1 MQKKTTII
9 KKNYM
14 KIKDLLTFWFIVSAL
29 FFSFNAASLFLGEFI
44 ELKSKVIS
52 KTKNKHDERTI
63 IIRNEY
69 GSFTITEN
77 SLSNSFNK
85 EYDNVKYGDSITSK
99 QAYVNWYSWAL
110 NEKTKNN
117 IIKLYN
123 SSYVTENMNVHA
135 TATMFIIF
143 FIVSCGFLITSIAHF
158 IYCLCHV
165 LSSKVSLFK

>member
-1 MQKKTTII
+1 
-9 KKNYM
+9 M
-14 KIKDLLTFWFIVSAL
+14 KIKDLLKFWFIVSAL
-29 FFSFNAASLFLGEFI
+29 FFSFNATCLFIGEFI

-63 IIRNEY
+63 TIRNEY

-85 EYDNVKYGDSITSK
+85 EYDDVKYGDSITSK
-99 QAYVNWYSWAL
+99 QTYVNWYSWAL

-135 TATMFIIF
+135 TATMFIVFFMMSGAF
-143 FIVSCGFLITSIAHF
+143 FIASIVYF
-158 IYCLCHV
+158 FYCMYHV
-165 LSSKVSLFK
+165 LSSKISLFK

>member
-1 MQKKTTII
+1 
-9 KKNYM
+9 M
-14 KIKDLLTFWFIVSAL
+14 KVKDLLTFWFIVSVL
-29 FFSFNAASLFLGEFI
+29 FFSFNATGLFVGEFI
-44 ELKSKVIS
+44 ELNSKVIS

-85 EYDNVKYGDSITSK
+85 EYNDVKYGDSITSK
-99 QAYVNWYSWAL
+99 QTYVNWYSLAL

-135 TATMFIIF
+135 TATMFMVFLII
-143 FIVSCGFLITSIAHF
+143 SSGFLITSIVYF
-158 IYCLCHV
+158 IYCMCHV
-165 LSSKVSLFK
+165 LSSRISLFK

>member
-1 MQKKTTII
+1 
-9 KKNYM
+9 M
-14 KIKDLLTFWFIVSAL
+14 KVKDLLTFWFIVSVL
-29 FFSFNAASLFLGEFI
+29 FFSFNATCLFVGELI

-52 KTKNKHDERTI
+52 KTKNKYDERTI

-85 EYDNVKYGDSITSK
+85 EYDDVKNGDSITSK
-99 QAYVNWYSWAL
+99 QTYVNWYSWAL

-135 TATMFIIF
+135 TATMFMVF
-143 FIVSCGFLITSIAHF
+143 FIISIGFFIASIVYF
-158 IYCLCHV
+158 FYCMCHV
-165 LSSKVSLFK
+165 LSNRISLFK

>member
-1 MQKKTTII
+1 M
-9 KKNYM
+9 
-14 KIKDLLTFWFIVSAL
+14 
-29 FFSFNAASLFLGEFI
+29 
-44 ELKSKVIS
+44 KSKVIS

-99 QAYVNWYSWAL
+99 QTYVNWYSWAL

-123 SSYVTENMNVHA
+123 SSYVTENMDVYALTN
-135 TATMFIIF
+135 MFFIF
-143 FIVSCGFLITSIAHF
+143 FVTSLVFFLVSIVYFF
-158 IYCLCHV
+158 YCLYHV
-165 LSSKVSLFK
+165 LSNKVSLF

>member
-1 MQKKTTII
+1 
-9 KKNYM
+9 M

-29 FFSFNAASLFLGEFI
+29 FFSFNATCLYIGEFI

-77 SLSNSFNK
+77 LLSNSFNK
-85 EYDNVKYGDSITSK
+85 EYDDVKYGDSITSK
-99 QAYVNWYSWAL
+99 QTYVNWYSWAL

-135 TATMFIIF
+135 TAVMFVIF
-143 FIVSCGFLITSIAHF
+143 FIMSGAFFIASIVYF
-158 IYCLCHV
+158 FFCIFHV
-165 LSSKVSLFK
+165 LSSRISLFK

>member
-1 MQKKTTII
+1 
-9 KKNYM
+9 M

-29 FFSFNAASLFLGEFI
+29 FFSFNSVSLFIGEFI

-99 QAYVNWYSWAL
+99 QTYVNWYSWAL

-123 SSYVTENMNVHA
+123 SSYVTENMNVSA
-135 TATMFIIF
+135 TATMFIVLSTVSSVF
-143 FIVSCGFLITSIAHF
+143 FIASIVYF
-158 IYCLCHV
+158 FYCMYHV
-165 LSSKVSLFK
+165 LSSRVSLFK

>member
-1 MQKKTTII
+1 
-9 KKNYM
+9 M
-14 KIKDLLTFWFIVSAL
+14 KIKDLLIFWFIVSAL
-29 FFSFNAASLFLGEFI
+29 FFSFNAASLFIGEFI

-77 SLSNSFNK
+77 SLSYYFNK

-99 QAYVNWYSWAL
+99 QTYVNWYSWAL

-135 TATMFIIF
+135 LTNMFFIF
-143 FIVSCGFLITSIAHF
+143 FVTSLVFFLVSIVYFF
-158 IYCLCHV
+158 YCLYHV
-165 LSSKVSLFK
+165 ISNKVSLF

>member
-1 MQKKTTII
+1 M
-9 KKNYM
+9 
-14 KIKDLLTFWFIVSAL
+14 TFWFIVSAL
-29 FFSFNAASLFLGEFI
+29 FFSFNSVSLFIGEFI

-99 QAYVNWYSWAL
+99 QTYVNWYSWAL

-123 SSYVTENMNVHA
+123 SSYVTENMNVSA
-135 TATMFIIF
+135 TATMFIVLSTVSSVF
-143 FIVSCGFLITSIAHF
+143 FIASIVYF
-158 IYCLCHV
+158 FYCMYHV
-165 LSSKVSLFK
+165 LSSRVSLFK

>member
-1 MQKKTTII
+1 
-9 KKNYM
+9 M

-29 FFSFNAASLFLGEFI
+29 FFSFNAASLFIGEFI

-99 QAYVNWYSWAL
+99 QTYVNWYSWAL

-135 TATMFIIF
+135 TATMFITF
-143 FIVSCGFLITSIAHF
+143 FIVSCGFFIVSIAHF

-165 LSSKVSLFK
+165 LGLCHVLSSKVSLFK

>member
-1 MQKKTTII
+1 
-9 KKNYM
+9 M
-14 KIKDLLTFWFIVSAL
+14 KIKDLLKFWFIVSAL
-29 FFSFNAASLFLGEFI
+29 FFSFNATCLFIGEFI

-85 EYDNVKYGDSITSK
+85 EYNDVKYGDSITSK
-99 QAYVNWYSWAL
+99 QTYVNWYSWAL

-135 TATMFIIF
+135 TATMFMVF
-143 FIVSCGFLITSIAHF
+143 FIISSGFLITSIVYF
-158 IYCLCHV
+158 IYCMYHV
-165 LSSKVSLFK
+165 LSSKISLFK

>member
-1 MQKKTTII
+1 
-9 KKNYM
+9 M

-29 FFSFNAASLFLGEFI
+29 FFSFNATCLFVGEFI

-52 KTKNKHDERTI
+52 KTKNKYDERTI

-77 SLSNSFNK
+77 TLSDLFHK
-85 EYDNVKYGDSITSK
+85 EYDDVKNGDSITSK
-99 QAYVNWYSWAL
+99 QTYVNWYSWAL

-123 SSYVTENMNVHA
+123 SSYVTENMNVDA
-135 TATMFIIF
+135 TVTMFIVLFTVSSVFFVASIVYFFYCIF
-143 FIVSCGFLITSIAHF
+143 
-158 IYCLCHV
+158 HV
-165 LSSKVSLFK
+165 LSSRISLFK